1 MKKEQIAIG
10 KTVDAAVEKGAAALG
25 VPVSSVTYEI
35 LQEPKRGFLG
45 FGEMPAKVKVVFEL
59 LPLDMAV
66 SFVKTMLDDME
77 IKAEVTASDTV
88 EEEGHACIDIRGG
101 DSALL
106 IGHHGD
112 TLDQLQL
119 LVNLVANKKGEN
131 GDGNAYTRV
140 LVDVEGYRAKRE
152 QTLRS
157 LARRTAARVLKYRRS
172 VTLEPMSA
180 YERRIIHSE
189 VQGIAGVS
197 TNSIGQD
204 SNRRVVVYLDNNG

>member
-1 MKKEQIAIG
+1 MKKEQIAVG

-45 FGEMPAKVKVVFEL
+45 FGELPAKVKVIFEL
-59 LPLDMAV
+59 LPLDVAV
-66 SFVKTMLDDME
+66 SFVKTMLDDMD
-77 IKAEVTASDTV
+77 IDAEVTASDTL
-88 EEEGHACIDIRGG
+88 EEEGHARIDIRGG

-119 LVNLVANKKGEN
+119 LVNLVANKKDE
-131 GDGNAYTRV
+131 GDSAGYTRV

-152 QTLRS
+152 ETLRS

-189 VQGIAGVS
+189 VQGIAGVA

-204 SNRRVVVYLDNNG
+204 NNRRVVVYLDNNG

>member
-1 MKKEQIAIG
+1 MKKEQIATG

-25 VPVSSVTYEI
+25 VPVNQVTYEI

-66 SFVKTMLDDME
+66 SFVKTVLDDME

-88 EEEGHACIDIRGG
+88 EQEGHARIDIRGG

-112 TLDQLQL
+112 TLDQFQL
-119 LVNLVANKKGEN
+119 LVNLVANKKDEDS
-131 GDGNAYTRV
+131 DGNAYTRV

-204 SNRRVVVYLDNNG
+204 NNRRVVVYLDNNG